1 MIKKI
6 AILGAGPGG
15 YVAAVRAAQ
24 LGADVTVIENDQ
36 VGGTCLNWGCV
47 PSKILKTTADR
58 VDISRRFGEF
68 GILMEGEIRLD
79 MDTLAERKE
88 RVIQTQRKAI
98 EALFKHNRVRY
109 ERGKGR
115 ILEYGKIEVHRLTG
129 EREIVSW
136 NRLLIATGSRPIDI
150 PTFPFDGE
158 RVISSNEALFL
169 NDIPESIVIVGG
181 GVIGCE
187 FAFIFAGLGSRV
199 TVVEAMERLLPLP
212 SVDDANSKVLQ
223 REMKKRK
230 IDFFVNRT
238 VNSLDYSQSGLHIN
252 IGPST
257 LSDKGKGQKREPFM
271 LEAEKLLVCIG
282 RRPNTDDIGI
292 GSVGIKTDKQGWIQV
307 NGKMATNIKNIYALG
322 DVLGPEKVMMAHV
335 ASAEGIVAAENA
347 TGGNSKMEYD
357 VIPGAIFTTP
367 EVADVGITEAQ
378 ALSQGIKIR
387 TDTVLF
393 RNISKAQVLGEI
405 AGQVKMISQRDTG
418 EILGVHIIGPHAT
431 DLIAEGALAVKR
443 GCTVKQLA
451 GTIHAHPTLAE
462 IMLETSL
469 KALDR
474 GLHG

>member
-58 VDISRRFGEF
+58 VDISRRFEEF

-158 RVISSNEALFL
+158 RVISSNEALF
-169 NDIPESIVIVGG
+169 
-181 GVIGCE
+181 
-187 FAFIFAGLGSRV
+187 
-199 TVVEAMERLLPLP
+199 
-212 SVDDANSKVLQ
+212 K
-223 REMKKRK
+223 
-230 IDFFVNRT
+230 
-238 VNSLDYSQSGLHIN
+238 
-252 IGPST
+252 
-257 LSDKGKGQKREPFM
+257 
-271 LEAEKLLVCIG
+271 
-282 RRPNTDDIGI
+282 
-292 GSVGIKTDKQGWIQV
+292 
-307 NGKMATNIKNIYALG
+307 
-322 DVLGPEKVMMAHV
+322 
-335 ASAEGIVAAENA
+335 
-347 TGGNSKMEYD
+347 
-357 VIPGAIFTTP
+357 
-367 EVADVGITEAQ
+367 
-378 ALSQGIKIR
+378 
-387 TDTVLF
+387 
-393 RNISKAQVLGEI
+393 
-405 AGQVKMISQRDTG
+405 
-418 EILGVHIIGPHAT
+418 
-431 DLIAEGALAVKR
+431 
-443 GCTVKQLA
+443 
-451 GTIHAHPTLAE
+451 
-462 IMLETSL
+462 
-469 KALDR
+469 
-474 GLHG
+474 

>member
-1 MIKKI
+1 MSKKT

-24 LGADVTVIENDQ
+24 LGADVTVVENDQ

-58 VDISRRFGEF
+58 MDISRQFGEF
-68 GILMEGEIRLD
+68 GIVTTGEIRLD
-79 MDTLAERKE
+79 MEILTKRKE
-88 RVIQTQRKAI
+88 RVIQIQREAI
-98 EALFKHNRVRY
+98 EKLLRHNRVRH

-115 ILEYGKIEVHRLTG
+115 ILGYGKIEVNRLNG
-129 EREIVSW
+129 ESEILSW
-136 NRLLIATGSRPIDI
+136 DKLLIATGSSTSEISA
-150 PTFPFDGE
+150 FPFDGK

-187 FAFIFAGLGSRV
+187 FAFIFAGLGSKV
-199 TVVEAMERLLPLP
+199 TVVEAMGRLLPLP
-212 SVDDANSKVLQ
+212 SVDEEISKVLQ
-223 REMKKRK
+223 REIRKRK

-238 VNSLDYSQSGLHIN
+238 VRGVKYGQSGLYVN
-252 IGPST
+252 IGLSPF
-257 LSDKGKGQKREPFM
+257 SDKTEGKEP
-271 LEAEKLLVCIG
+271 LVVETEKLLVCIG

-292 GSVGIKTDKQGWIQV
+292 DSIGITTDKQGWIQV
-307 NGKMATNIKNIYALG
+307 NNKMGTNIENVYALG
-322 DVLGPEKVMMAHV
+322 DVLGPDKIMMAHV

-347 TGGNSKMEYD
+347 MGGNRTMKYD

-367 EVADVGITEAQ
+367 EIAAVGLTETQ
-378 ALSQGIKIR
+378 ALNKGIKIR
-387 TDTVLF
+387 ADTVLF
-393 RNISKAQVLGEI
+393 RNISKAQVLGDI

-418 EILGVHIIGPHAT
+418 KILGVHIIGPHAT
-431 DLIAEGALAVKR
+431 DLIAEGVLAVKR
-443 GCTVKQLA
+443 GCTVKQLS

>member
-1 MIKKI
+1 MTKRV

-58 VDISRRFGEF
+58 LDISRRFGEF
-68 GILMEGEIRLD
+68 GIVTEGEIRLD
-79 MDTLAERKE
+79 METLTERKG

-98 EALFKHNRVRY
+98 ETLFRHNRVRH

-115 ILEYGKIEVHRLTG
+115 ILGYGKIEINRLTG
-129 EREIVSW
+129 EREILSW
-136 NRLLIATGSRPIDI
+136 DKLLIATGSRTAEISA
-150 PTFPFDGE
+150 FPFDGE

-187 FAFIFAGLGSRV
+187 FAFIFAGLGSKV
-199 TVVEAMERLLPLP
+199 TVVEAMGRLLPLP
-212 SVDDANSKVLQ
+212 SVDEENSKVLQ

-238 VNSLDYSQSGLHIN
+238 VKGVEYGKSVLRVN
-252 IGPST
+252 IG
-257 LSDKGKGQKREPFM
+257 LSPFTDKIKGKKS
-271 LEAEKLLVCIG
+271 LVVEAEKLLVCIG
-282 RRPNTDDIGI
+282 RRPNTDDMGIDTIG
-292 GSVGIKTDKQGWIQV
+292 VKTDQQGWIQV
-307 NGKMATNIKNIYALG
+307 SNKMTTNIENVYALG
-322 DVLGPEKVMMAHV
+322 DVLGPDKVMMAHV

-347 TGGNSKMEYD
+347 MGGNRKMKYD

-367 EVADVGITEAQ
+367 EVAGVGLTEAQ

-387 TDTVLF
+387 TDIVLF

-418 EILGVHIIGPHAT
+418 KILGIHIIGPHAT
-431 DLIAEGALAVKR
+431 DLIAEGALA
-443 GCTVKQLA
+443 QSM
-451 GTIHAHPTLAE
+451 HTLH
-462 IMLETSL
+462 L
-469 KALDR
+469 R
-474 GLHG
+474 R

>member
-1 MIKKI
+1 MSKKI

-24 LGADVTVIENDQ
+24 LGADVTVVENDQ

-58 VDISRRFGEF
+58 LDISRQFGQF
-68 GILMEGEIRLD
+68 GIVTEGEIRLD
-79 MDTLAERKE
+79 METLTKRKE
-88 RVIQTQRKAI
+88 RVIQIQREAI
-98 EALFKHNRVRY
+98 EKLLRHNRVRH

-115 ILEYGKIEVHRLTG
+115 ILGYGKIEVNRLNG
-129 EREIVSW
+129 ESEILSW
-136 NRLLIATGSRPIDI
+136 DKLLIATGSSTSEISA
-150 PTFPFDGE
+150 FPFDGK

-187 FAFIFAGLGSRV
+187 FAFIFAGLGSKV
-199 TVVEAMERLLPLP
+199 TVVEAMGRLLPLP
-212 SVDDANSKVLQ
+212 SVDEEISKVLQ
-223 REMKKRK
+223 REMRKRK
-230 IDFFVNRT
+230 IDFFLNRT
-238 VNSLDYSQSGLHIN
+238 VKDARYGHSGLYVN
-252 IGPST
+252 VG
-257 LSDKGKGQKREPFM
+257 LSSLNGKTSGKEP
-271 LEAEKLLVCIG
+271 LVVETEKLLVCVG

-292 GSVGIKTDKQGWIQV
+292 DSIGITTDKQGWIQV
-307 NGKMATNIKNIYALG
+307 NNKMGTNIENVYALG
-322 DVLGPEKVMMAHV
+322 DVLGPDKIMMAHV

-347 TGGNSKMEYD
+347 MGSNRTMKYD

-367 EVADVGITEAQ
+367 EVAAVGLTEAQ
-378 ALSQGIKIR
+378 ALNKGIKIR
-387 TDTVLF
+387 ADTVLF

-418 EILGVHIIGPHAT
+418 KILGVHIIGSHAT
-431 DLIAEGALAVKR
+431 DLIAEGVLAVKQ
-443 GCTVKQLA
+443 GCTVKQLS